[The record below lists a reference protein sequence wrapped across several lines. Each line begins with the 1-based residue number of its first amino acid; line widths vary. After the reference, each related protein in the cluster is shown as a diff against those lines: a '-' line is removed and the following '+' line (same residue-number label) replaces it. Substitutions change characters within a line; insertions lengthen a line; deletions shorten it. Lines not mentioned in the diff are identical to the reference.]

1 MKRSLGQ
8 NTFFVY
14 FHYFLKVC
22 NKPQGHFC
30 PSSNINPP
38 YYRNPVLYDF
48 LILYSMNHII
58 YLTVTHDCRA
68 AIHEHFIKENPKVP
82 FVNEHFMKEII
93 QE

>member
-1 MKRSLGQ
+1 
-8 NTFFVY
+8 
-14 FHYFLKVC
+14 
-22 NKPQGHFC
+22 
-30 PSSNINPP
+30 
-38 YYRNPVLYDF
+38 
-48 LILYSMNHII
+48 MNHII